1 MLTVFTPY
9 IHAPSSSRVKW
20 VAGLKNFAGDDLLAR
35 LSGPE
40 RSEGQ
45 PGSICQVIIF
55 VKFLKT
61 QPGSGASQCQVS
73 INATFC
79 DILRK

>member
-1 MLTVFTPY
+1 MV
-9 IHAPSSSRVKW
+9 
-20 VAGLKNFAGDDLLAR
+20 GLKKLAGDDLLAR
-35 LSGPE
+35 RSRAE
-40 RSEGQ
+40 RSEGK

-61 QPGSGASQCQVS
+61 LPGSDASQCQVS